1 LLTDSQIGGCFR
13 EASMNNQVVSEYG
26 ECLKLTGGDKAAAAS
41 LALAA
46 ALRDSQP
53 AAAEPAPSTGALTAA
68 EAAKR
73 LRVSPWT
80 IYRLAR
86 QGKLSSYRAGSALR
100 FTVDEIERF
109 EKESGTVPAK
119 KAAPPFPGVF
129 RHHG

>member
-1 LLTDSQIGGCFR
+1 
-13 EASMNNQVVSEYG
+13 MNDAVVQDFADY
-26 ECLKLTGGDKAAAAS
+26 LALVDGDKPAAAN
-41 LALAA
+41 LVLAA
-46 ALRDSQP
+46 ALRDCRP
-53 AAAEPAPSTGALTAA
+53 ATVAEATAPTGALTAA

-86 QGKLSSYRAGSALR
+86 TGKLPSYRAGSALR

-109 EKESGTVPAK
+109 ENESGTVPAK
-119 KAAPPFPGVF
+119 KTTPLFPSIF

>member
-1 LLTDSQIGGCFR
+1 
-13 EASMNNQVVSEYG
+13 MNNQVVGEYN
-26 ECLKLTGGDKAAAAS
+26 EYLKLTGGDKAAAAS
-41 LALAA
+41 LTLAA
-46 ALRDSQP
+46 VMMEGRSEAPALP
-53 AAAEPAPSTGALTAA
+53 ATALTAA

-86 QGKLSSYRAGSALR
+86 TGKLPSYRAGSALR

-109 EKESGTVPAK
+109 EKESGAASAQ
-119 KAAPPFPGVF
+119 KAAPPFPSIF

>member
-1 LLTDSQIGGCFR
+1 
-13 EASMNNQVVSEYG
+13 MNNQVVSEYD

-53 AAAEPAPSTGALTAA
+53 AAAEPVPPTGALTAA

-86 QGKLSSYRAGSALR
+86 QGKLPSYRAGSALR

-109 EKESGTVPAK
+109 EKESGAVPAQ
-119 KAAPPFPGVF
+119 KAAPPFPGIF

>member
-1 LLTDSQIGGCFR
+1 MNDAVVQDFTDYL
-13 EASMNNQVVSEYG
+13 ALVD
-26 ECLKLTGGDKAAAAS
+26 GDKAAAAS
-41 LALAA
+41 LTLAA
-46 ALRDSQP
+46 ALRDCR
-53 AAAEPAPSTGALTAA
+53 AATVAEATAPTGALTAA

-86 QGKLSSYRAGSALR
+86 MGTLPSYRAGSALR

-109 EKESGTVPAK
+109 ENESGAAPAK
-119 KAAPPFPGVF
+119 KTAPLFPSIF

>member
-1 LLTDSQIGGCFR
+1 
-13 EASMNNQVVSEYG
+13 MNAAVNSLYAEY
-26 ECLKLTGGDKAAAAS
+26 LDHTGGDKAAAAS
-41 LALAA
+41 LTLAA
-46 ALRDSQP
+46 ALRDCQP
-53 AAAEPAPSTGALTAA
+53 ATVAEATAPTGALTAA

-86 QGKLSSYRAGSALR
+86 TGKLPSYRAGSALR

-109 EKESGTVPAK
+109 EKESGAAPPK
-119 KAAPPFPGVF
+119 KAAPLFPSIF

>member
-1 LLTDSQIGGCFR
+1 
-13 EASMNNQVVSEYG
+13 MNNQVVSEYN
-26 ECLKLTGGDKAAAAS
+26 EYLKLTGGDKAAAAS
-41 LALAA
+41 LTLAA
-46 ALRDSQP
+46 ALRDCQP
-53 AAAEPAPSTGALTAA
+53 AAAEPTPPIRALTAA

-86 QGKLSSYRAGSALR
+86 IGKLPSYRAGSALR

-109 EKESGTVPAK
+109 EKESGAVAAK
-119 KAAPPFPGVF
+119 TSAPPFPGIF

>member
-1 LLTDSQIGGCFR
+1 
-13 EASMNNQVVSEYG
+13 MNNQVVSEYG

-46 ALRDSQP
+46 ALRDCQP

-73 LRVSPWT
+73 PRVSPWT

-86 QGKLSSYRAGSALR
+86 HGQAAELSGRQRVAIHRGRDRA
-100 FTVDEIERF
+100 F
-109 EKESGTVPAK
+109 
-119 KAAPPFPGVF
+119 
-129 RHHG
+129 

>member
-1 LLTDSQIGGCFR
+1 
-13 EASMNNQVVSEYG
+13 MNNQVVSEYN
-26 ECLKLTGGDKAAAAS
+26 EYLKLTGGDKAAAAS
-41 LALAA
+41 LTLAA
-46 ALRDSQP
+46 ALRDCQP
-53 AAAEPAPSTGALTAA
+53 AAAEPAPPIGALTAA

-86 QGKLSSYRAGSALR
+86 IGKLPSYRAGSALR

-109 EKESGTVPAK
+109 EKESGAVPAK
-119 KAAPPFPGVF
+119 KAAPPFPGIF

>member
-1 LLTDSQIGGCFR
+1 MNDS
-13 EASMNNQVVSEYG
+13 VVQDFTEYLG
-26 ECLKLTGGDKAAAAS
+26 LVDGNKVAAAS
-41 LALAA
+41 LTLAT
-46 ALRDSQP
+46 ALRDCR
-53 AAAEPAPSTGALTAA
+53 ATTVAETTAPTGALTAA

-86 QGKLSSYRAGSALR
+86 IGKLPSYRAGSALR

-109 EKESGTVPAK
+109 ENESGAVSAK
-119 KAAPPFPGVF
+119 KTAPLFPSIF

>member
-1 LLTDSQIGGCFR
+1 MS
-13 EASMNNQVVSEYG
+13 
-26 ECLKLTGGDKAAAAS
+26 KALGTNAAM
-41 LALAA
+41 
-46 ALRDSQP
+46 
-53 AAAEPAPSTGALTAA
+53 PAPSGVSYRGRWGLVRYGPFALPSYHFGRGTMAANFLILLTAA

-86 QGKLSSYRAGSALR
+86 IGKLPSYRAGSALR

-109 EKESGTVPAK
+109 EKESGAVPAR
-119 KAAPPFPGVF
+119 KAAPPFPGIF